1 MSSLNDEP
9 DENNHIFYDPVTIL
23 RPISRATGINL
34 DQLNFVTVLLL
45 SFGLG
50 YWFRLQFRQANRTTR
65 AAVSTGIGLAFTY
78 FCYGNA
84 IIHLF
89 INGFGSYILM
99 LTVTPRHVHKAV
111 FAFAMGYLLL
121 IHAYRWMYQ
130 KTYCLD
136 VTGSMM
142 VAVGKITLLAS
153 AITDGMGREE
163 SELSVGQ
170 KKDAVKEI
178 PSLLDFASYMF
189 NFQTVIVGP
198 MNHYS
203 TWSTFLDLQ
212 HVPTNDKTG
221 KPYDPTSTA
230 MRKFEIAI
238 GFSVVYTIIGPYLP
252 MTLTSDP
259 VINEYNLFVWWLI
272 TVAASTVHRLPYY
285 FAWTISDA
293 ICNISGFGYDGL
305 DDETAEAKWSKTTN
319 VKPLRVEFG
328 QNYKEMV
335 DNWNIWTVAWLRRV
349 VYERVDGPY
358 RTLAVY
364 VTGAAWHGLA
374 VGYYFSFLTS
384 ALFTLT
390 AATFR
395 RCMRHRF
402 LDNSMHKLAYDIF
415 GMIVSK
421 FAIGYIHWPFFVMH
435 FWPSIFV
442 YRKLYMIPH
451 LIALLI
457 YFYLPQ
463 IFPPQK
469 KSKEIASSASSS
481 SQHTEKSEI
490 STRQSSTRTALSS
503 RTAIEK

>member
-9 DENNHIFYDPVTIL
+9 DENNHIFYDPVTLL
-23 RPISRATGINL
+23 RPISRAIGVNL
-34 DQLNFVTVLLL
+34 DQLNFVTVLFI

-50 YWFRLQFRQANRTTR
+50 YWFRLQFRDADRKTR
-65 AAVSTGIGLAFTY
+65 AAVTTFIGICFSY

-89 INGFGSYILM
+89 INGFGSYLLIA
-99 LTVTPRHVHKAV
+99 TVSPKHVHKAV

-153 AITDGMGREE
+153 AIHDGMGREE
-163 SELSVGQ
+163 SELNSGQ

-178 PSLLDFASYMF
+178 PSLLDFSSYITRP
-189 NFQTVIVGP
+189 QKR
-198 MNHYS
+198 
-203 TWSTFLDLQ
+203 
-212 HVPTNDKTG
+212 KTG

-230 MRKFEIAI
+230 MQKFEVAI
-238 GFSVVYTIIGPYLP
+238 GFCVAFAILGPYLP
-252 MTLTSDP
+252 MSLTSDP
-259 VINEYNLFVWWLI
+259 TTNEHNLVIWWLI

-285 FAWTISDA
+285 FAWIISDS
-293 ICNISGFGYDGL
+293 ICNISGFGFDGL
-305 DDETAEAKWSKTTN
+305 AEDTLEPKWSKTTN

-349 VYERVDGPY
+349 VYERVEGPY

-364 VTGAAWHGLA
+364 VTGAVWHGLA

-384 ALFTLT
+384 ALFTLS

-402 LDNSMHKLAYDIF
+402 LDNSMHKLLYDIF
-415 GMIVSK
+415 GILVSK
-421 FAIGYIHWPFFVMH
+421 FAIGYIHWPFYVMH
-435 FWPSIFV
+435 FWPSLFM
-442 YRKLYMIPH
+442 YRKLFMIPH
-451 LIALLI
+451 VIALLV
-457 YFYLPQ
+457 YLYLP
-463 IFPPQK
+463 IFFPPQSK
-469 KSKEIASSASSS
+469 KQSSVTTVTSD
-481 SQHTEKSEI
+481 TRTDR
-490 STRQSSTRTALSS
+490 STGVSHGSSTRTAVNSS
-503 RTAIEK
+503 TRTAIEK